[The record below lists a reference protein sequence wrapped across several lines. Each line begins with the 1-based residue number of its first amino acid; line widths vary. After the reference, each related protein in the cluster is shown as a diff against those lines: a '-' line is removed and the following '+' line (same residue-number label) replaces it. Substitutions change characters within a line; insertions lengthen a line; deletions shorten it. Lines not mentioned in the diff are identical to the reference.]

1 LTLAVGRL
9 RRLALLPDGLLVQS
23 LVVATLLFTA
33 LAASKSWASTGSAGA
48 SNPETRIAVAS
59 NLRVAVDRLYPAFIE
74 KHPRARLAFVFG
86 STGHFTTQ
94 ILQGA
99 PFAMLLAAD
108 EASVALLHSAR
119 QKMGPSAKLTR
130 QAVYARGQ
138 LSLVVL
144 KRLAVPAGASPVE
157 VIKASNRT
165 AVANPET
172 APYGRAAQQ
181 WLARQGLRIPTDKLA
196 IGENIGQT
204 AQFLLTGA
212 VDAALL
218 ARSLTNHP
226 AIAACCHITHLPGDG
241 LDPIRQSMIL
251 LQPTDPAASAFFD
264 FLLSP
269 EAGTIL
275 RSFGYQRP

>member
-1 LTLAVGRL
+1 MALAVGRL
-9 RRLALLPDGLLVQS
+9 RRLALLPDGLLAQS

-33 LAASKSWASTGSAGA
+33 LAASRAWASSGSA
-48 SNPETRIAVAS
+48 STSTPETKIAVAS

-74 KHPRARLAFVFG
+74 KHPKARLAFVYG

-108 EASVALLHSAR
+108 EASVALLQSAR
-119 QKMGPSAKLTR
+119 QKMGPSSKPTR

-144 KRLAVPAGASPVE
+144 KRLAVPPGASPVE
-157 VIKASNRT
+157 VLKASNRT

-226 AIAACCHITHLPGDG
+226 AIAACCRSTHLPGDG

-251 LQPTDPAASAFFD
+251 LEPTDPAAGAFFD